1 MIVKNFELK
10 KKLSQN
16 IDYFL
21 LYGPN
26 TGLINETIEKD
37 LKPVFSKNI
46 FRYDQLDITENEESF
61 KETLFNKSL
70 FERDK
75 LIIISQASDRI
86 LSLIEDLIE
95 KKTEHIKIIL
105 RSNILDTKSKLRK
118 FFEKS
123 NKTIIIPFYDDN
135 EKTLSI
141 LAFEFFKKKKIKIS
155 NEIIYFLVQ
164 KANYSRI
171 ALYLELEKISNYALT
186 NQTLNLDKIKKII
199 NLSEDYNISEIV
211 NQCLLK
217 NKRITI
223 SMLNESDLLNEK
235 GIIFVRTFLS
245 SLKRLKNLK
254 VNLKKEE
261 NIEKVLSAYKP
272 TIFWKEKEIIKKQL
286 YKWSFIEIKFL
297 IKEINELELKLKK
310 NTQISNYILNN
321 FIMEK
326 LNVSSSGFWL
336 YL

>member
-70 FERDK
+70 FEKDK
-75 LIIISQASDRI
+75 LIIISQASDKI

-95 KKTEHIKIIL
+95 KKTENIKIIL
-105 RSNILDTKSKLRK
+105 KSNILDTKSKLRK

-123 NKTIIIPFYDDN
+123 NKTIIVPFYDDN

>member
-105 RSNILDTKSKLRK
+105 KSNILDTKSKLRK

-123 NKTIIIPFYDDN
+123 NKTIIVPFYDDN

-186 NQTLNLDKIKKII
+186 NRTLNLDKIKKII

-217 NKRITI
+217 NKRVTI
-223 SMLNESDLLNEK
+223 SMLNDSDLLNEK

-326 LNVSSSGFWL
+326 LNVSSSGF
-336 YL
+336 

>member
-10 KKLSQN
+10 KKLTQN

-37 LKPVFSKNI
+37 LKPVFSNNI

-235 GIIFVRTFLS
+235 GIIFARTFLS
-245 SLKRLKNLK
+245 SLKRLKSLK

>member
-37 LKPVFSKNI
+37 LKPVFSNNI

-245 SLKRLKNLK
+245 SLKRLKSLK

-310 NTQISNYILNN
+310 ILKSRII
-321 FIMEK
+321 F
-326 LNVSSSGFWL
+326 
-336 YL
+336 

>member
-1 MIVKNFELK
+1 MNFL
-10 KKLSQN
+10 
-16 IDYFL
+16 
-21 LYGPN
+21 
-26 TGLINETIEKD
+26 
-37 LKPVFSKNI
+37 
-46 FRYDQLDITENEESF
+46 
-61 KETLFNKSL
+61 
-70 FERDK
+70 
-75 LIIISQASDRI
+75 
-86 LSLIEDLIE
+86 
-95 KKTEHIKIIL
+95 
-105 RSNILDTKSKLRK
+105 
-118 FFEKS
+118 
-123 NKTIIIPFYDDN
+123 
-135 EKTLSI
+135 
-141 LAFEFFKKKKIKIS
+141 KKKKIKIS

-235 GIIFVRTFLS
+235 GIIFARTFLS

-326 LNVSSSGFWL
+326 LNVSSSGF
-336 YL
+336 

>member
-37 LKPVFSKNI
+37 LKPFFSNNI

-70 FERDK
+70 FEKDK
-75 LIIISQASDRI
+75 LIIISQASDKI

-95 KKTEHIKIIL
+95 KKTENIKIIL
-105 RSNILDTKSKLRK
+105 KSNILDTKSKLRK

-123 NKTIIIPFYDDN
+123 NKTIIVPFYDDN

-164 KANYSRI
+164 K
-171 ALYLELEKISNYALT
+171 
-186 NQTLNLDKIKKII
+186 
-199 NLSEDYNISEIV
+199 
-211 NQCLLK
+211 
-217 NKRITI
+217 
-223 SMLNESDLLNEK
+223 
-235 GIIFVRTFLS
+235 
-245 SLKRLKNLK
+245 
-254 VNLKKEE
+254 E
-261 NIEKVLSAYKP
+261 N
-272 TIFWKEKEIIKKQL
+272 
-286 YKWSFIEIKFL
+286 
-297 IKEINELELKLKK
+297 
-310 NTQISNYILNN
+310 
-321 FIMEK
+321 
-326 LNVSSSGFWL
+326 
-336 YL
+336 

>member
-37 LKPVFSKNI
+37 LKPVFSNNI

-105 RSNILDTKSKLRK
+105 KSNILDTKSKLRK

>member
-155 NEIIYFLVQ
+155 NEIIYLLVQ

-326 LNVSSSGFWL
+326 LNVSSSGF
-336 YL
+336 

>member
-326 LNVSSSGFWL
+326 LNVSSSGF
-336 YL
+336 

>member
-37 LKPVFSKNI
+37 LKPFFSNNI

-70 FERDK
+70 FEKDK
-75 LIIISQASDRI
+75 LIIISQASDKI

-95 KKTEHIKIIL
+95 KKTENIKIIL
-105 RSNILDTKSKLRK
+105 KSNILDTKSKLRK

-123 NKTIIIPFYDDN
+123 NKTIIVPFYDDN

-186 NQTLNLDKIKKII
+186 NRTLNLDKIKKII

-217 NKRITI
+217 NKRVTI
-223 SMLNESDLLNEK
+223 SMLNDSDLLNEK

-245 SLKRLKNLK
+245 SLKRLKSLK

-272 TIFWKEKEIIKKQL
+272 AIFWKEKETIKKQL
-286 YKWSFIEIKFL
+286 YKWSLIEIKFL
-297 IKEINELELKLKK
+297 TKEINDLELKLKK

-321 FIMEK
+321 FIIEK
-326 LNVSSSGFWL
+326 LNVSSSGF
-336 YL
+336 

>member
-135 EKTLSI
+135 EKTILI

-326 LNVSSSGFWL
+326 LNVSSSGF
-336 YL
+336 

>member
-10 KKLSQN
+10 KKLTQN

-37 LKPVFSKNI
+37 LKSVFSNNI

-70 FERDK
+70 FEKDK

-135 EKTLSI
+135 EKTL
-141 LAFEFFKKKKIKIS
+141 
-155 NEIIYFLVQ
+155 
-164 KANYSRI
+164 
-171 ALYLELEKISNYALT
+171 
-186 NQTLNLDKIKKII
+186 
-199 NLSEDYNISEIV
+199 
-211 NQCLLK
+211 
-217 NKRITI
+217 
-223 SMLNESDLLNEK
+223 
-235 GIIFVRTFLS
+235 
-245 SLKRLKNLK
+245 
-254 VNLKKEE
+254 
-261 NIEKVLSAYKP
+261 
-272 TIFWKEKEIIKKQL
+272 
-286 YKWSFIEIKFL
+286 
-297 IKEINELELKLKK
+297 
-310 NTQISNYILNN
+310 
-321 FIMEK
+321 
-326 LNVSSSGFWL
+326 
-336 YL
+336 

>member
-21 LYGPN
+21 LYGSN

-37 LKPVFSKNI
+37 LKPVFSNNI

-155 NEIIYFLVQ
+155 NKIIYFLVQ
-164 KANYSRI
+164 KANYSI
-171 ALYLELEKISNYALT
+171 ISLYLELEKISNYALT

-223 SMLNESDLLNEK
+223 SMLNDSDLLNEK

-245 SLKRLKNLK
+245 SLKRLKSLK

-272 TIFWKEKEIIKKQL
+272 AIFWKEKETVKKQL
-286 YKWSFIEIKFL
+286 YKWSLIEIKFL
-297 IKEINELELKLKK
+297 TKEINDLELKLKK

-321 FIMEK
+321 FIIEK
-326 LNVSSSGFWL
+326 LNVSSSGF
-336 YL
+336 

>member
-1 MIVKNFELK
+1 MLVKNFELK
-10 KKLSQN
+10 KKLTLN

-37 LKPVFSKNI
+37 LKPFFSKNI

-70 FERDK
+70 FEKDK
-75 LIIISQASDRI
+75 LIIISQASDKI

-95 KKTEHIKIIL
+95 KKTENIKIIL
-105 RSNILDTKSKLRK
+105 KSNILDTKSKLRK

-123 NKTIIIPFYDDN
+123 NKTIIVPFYDDN

-186 NQTLNLDKIKKII
+186 NRTLNLDKIKKII

-217 NKRITI
+217 NKRVTI
-223 SMLNESDLLNEK
+223 SMLNDSDLLNEK

-245 SLKRLKNLK
+245 SLKRLKSLK

-272 TIFWKEKEIIKKQL
+272 AIFWKEKETVKKQL
-286 YKWSFIEIKFL
+286 YKWSLIEIKFL
-297 IKEINELELKLKK
+297 TKEINDLELKLKK

-321 FIMEK
+321 FIIEK
-326 LNVSSSGFWL
+326 LNVSSSGF
-336 YL
+336 